1 MKLSKEI
8 DLLLNYCRT
17 SFAAKNLLSLISLP
31 FSLSLPLFLT
41 EYLIIMAFQESFHS
55 IKTLLDDFKSNE
67 KHYLNP
73 NYSEADVRNDFI
85 NKFFIA
91 LGWDVRH
98 ETQKN
103 PYEQE
108 VRVEKPVLI
117 AKAQKRADYTFYL
130 SPNFRD
136 VKFFVEAKKPSHDL
150 VNKDYFFQTVRYG
163 WNANTPIAV
172 LTDFEEF
179 IVLDCRF
186 RPNINEILNYKIKS
200 FHYSDYANEEK
211 FKEIYYLF
219 SREAVTDNAIEKFA
233 DNLPKP
239 KGKAVKRGLFKG
251 VFQSIH

>member
-85 NKFFIA
+85 NKFFIV

-108 VRVEKPVLI
+108 VRVEKPLQI
-117 AKAQKRADYTFYL
+117 AKAQKRADYSFSL
-130 SPNFRD
+130 APNYRT
-136 VKFFVEAKKPSHDL
+136 VKFFVEAKKPAHDL
-150 VNKDYFFQTVRYG
+150 SSKDYYFQTARYG
-163 WNANTPIAV
+163 WNAHTPIAV
-172 LTDFEEF
+172 LTDFEELH
-179 IVLDCRF
+179 IVDCRF
-186 RPNINEILNYKIKS
+186 KPNIDDAVTYKIKQ
-200 FHYSDYANEEK
+200 FHYSDYADKDK
-211 FKEIYYLF
+211 FAEIY
-219 SREAVTDNAIEKFA
+219 
-233 DNLPKP
+233 
-239 KGKAVKRGLFKG
+239 
-251 VFQSIH
+251 